1 MKKPLLLVIRDWVCV
16 SFAQPCMA
24 ADPWPANPLK
34 RVVIFPAGGSTVV
47 VARLTRGRVSSK
59 SPAQKLNKMKKLN
72 RIYPGSTS

>member
-1 MKKPLLLVIRDWVCV
+1 MKKPLLLVIGDWVCV
-16 SFAQPCMA
+16 SFAQPSMA
-24 ADPWPANPLK
+24 AGPWPANPLK

-59 SPAQKLNKMKKLN
+59 SPAQKLNKIKQLN